1 MADKLTNDRAFHA
14 PSSAGHFHMSLGS
27 VMVSA
32 AASKRLET
40 RSALATSPA
49 LRTAKPSKNVHNRP
63 DTQPDDHDK
72 LFRHTRR
79 AGRGCSL
86 LLEAFWLQLLDPE
99 FRRLKPH
106 ATFSFT
112 HPTLSSIHPT
122 SPYHCSFSHI
132 EIHRCCYKGSQVPQI
147 PFLMLTGRKPPLPDA
162 NIPAAFA
169 GTTETPRTRL
179 WQPRIC

>member
-1 MADKLTNDRAFHA
+1 
-14 PSSAGHFHMSLGS
+14 
-27 VMVSA
+27 MVSA

-49 LRTAKPSKNVHNRP
+49 LRTAKPSKNAHIRP

-99 FRRLKPH
+99 FRRLREQSL
-106 ATFSFT
+106 AGQSGWD
-112 HPTLSSIHPT
+112 LSKTIFETRSVGD
-122 SPYHCSFSHI
+122 F
-132 EIHRCCYKGSQVPQI
+132 EE
-147 PFLMLTGRKPPLPDA
+147 PFFQCWRGIVR
-162 NIPAAFA
+162 
-169 GTTETPRTRL
+169 
-179 WQPRIC
+179 